1 MFVEE
6 AAWLRREL
14 AQVPISEGCRVLNV
28 ASSTEHYRT
37 IEQPHNE
44 SEVLAPLRDR
54 GAEFTHLDLK
64 AAPGVDVVCDLL
76 ADELDL
82 NARLGSEFGL
92 VLVTGL
98 LEHIPRELV
107 PGLLGRLQS
116 VVEPGGALA
125 VTTPFKYRRT
135 EDPVDFGYRPSPGE
149 LRDLLLADPRFEPIT
164 AELVRIDAPQYYKGL
179 VSRASVIPVGRR
191 WISMPGVTE
200 QLRRLVKPWRWQES
214 CVIAGRRPD
223 AA

>member
-1 MFVEE
+1 MYLEE

-14 AQVPISEGCRVLNV
+14 AQLALSDGARVLNV

-54 GAEFTHLDLK
+54 GAAITHLDIK

-76 ADELDL
+76 ADDIDL
-82 NARLGSEFGL
+82 NAFLGSTYWL

-98 LEHIPRELV
+98 LEHVPQERV
-107 PGLLGRLQS
+107 PGLLSRLQS
-116 VVEPGGALA
+116 VVEPGGALV
-125 VTTPFKYRRT
+125 VTTPFRYRRT
-135 EDPVDFGYRPSPGE
+135 EDPFDFGYRPSPGE
-149 LRDLLLADPRFEPIT
+149 LQDLLLADPQFEPIT
-164 AELVRIDAPQYYKGL
+164 AELVRIDAPQYYKGFI
-179 VSRASVIPVGRR
+179 SRASVIPVGRR
-191 WISMPGVTE
+191 WISMPGVAE

-214 CVIAGRRPD
+214 CVIAGRRTD
-223 AA
+223 AV